1 MPKPG
6 NTFRNSGAEN
16 MRRPCAVVIQS
27 YEALGDAIVHI
38 AAYRALRAGLP
49 PSARVINLVRRDSA
63 FTGALAKVSPLF
75 FDEVIIGAELINSPR
90 ALAAWLRECGG
101 DYVFEFRANGYALRS
116 WLAAGMTGGR
126 YIANVAGFVL
136 RRRLRGLAEPRP
148 RHNYLRY
155 HRMAEIALGERLAF
169 DASLPVSPEADRAA
183 ALHLPGGMYV
193 GIAPGPRDSNKHWPL
208 ERHAAL
214 ARRLADMGVTP
225 VYLLG
230 PLEDEY
236 REAVA
241 AAAPMALILGPAEA
255 GGDGGELP
263 WLIHAAAR
271 RMAAVVAIEGGL
283 GHLAATHD
291 MPVVTL
297 SGPTN
302 SVRWKPVTSRWTNI
316 RAQDFG
322 GTAMAA
328 IPAEAVAG
336 AVAAILARGDFHPTY
351 PTPP

>member
-1 MPKPG
+1 MAGPPQV
-6 NTFRNSGAEN
+6 
-16 MRRPCAVVIQS
+16 RRPCAVFIQS

-49 PSARVINLVRRDSA
+49 GVRMVNLVRRNST
-63 FTGALAKVSPLF
+63 FTGALAKVSHLF
-75 FDEVIIGAELINSPR
+75 FDEVIIGADLINSPR
-90 ALAAWLRECGG
+90 ALAAWLREHGG
-101 DYVFEFRANGYALRS
+101 DYVFEYRANGYALRS

-126 YIANVAGFVL
+126 HIANVAGFAL
-136 RRRLRGLAEPRP
+136 RRRLPGLAEQRP
-148 RHNYLRY
+148 AHNYLRY
-155 HRMAEIALGERLAF
+155 HRMVEIALGKRLAF
-169 DASLPVSPEADRAA
+169 DASLPVSPGAAAAA
-183 ALHLPGGMYV
+183 ALRLPGGSYV

-214 ARRLADMGVTP
+214 AQRLSEMGATP

-236 REAVA
+236 RTAVA
-241 AAAPMALILGPAEA
+241 AAAPMAIILGPAEA

-291 MPVVTL
+291 MPIVTL
-297 SGPTN
+297 SGPTHA
-302 SVRWKPVTSRWTNI
+302 VRWKPVTSRWTNI

-322 GTAMAA
+322 GKAMAA
-328 IPAEAVAG
+328 IPDEAVVH
-336 AVAAILARGDFHPTY
+336 AVAAILDKTAP
-351 PTPP
+351 